1 MILYLPRRYRLAMG
15 AALLAAFLFGCF
27 VFGVLSVR
35 HTGQGV
41 MLIAGMFSL
50 VVYWAKPE
58 AMVGIALFLAFA
70 ALPASLHV
78 GKVVGPGVIYAY
90 QVALV
95 LAICY
100 LIPLVR
106 PRVSDFVLPGI
117 FAVAVLLYAVVGL
130 VLGHPDWVVMR
141 SAQNL
146 LEMAGGFVLALLV
159 VYGNYLRMAI
169 VTMVVTLWFS
179 AGMAIVGS
187 VHAIR
192 LAGRAESLAET
203 TGADQALRIILSAQ
217 TPATAVLSALV
228 AAVIVGRVRPAF
240 FFALGLPALI
250 IVLLA
255 FARHVLISLAV
266 AAVVALLATFSW
278 PALRRTAT
286 LFLVGT
292 AVVAFVVP
300 TSLFLLQQSRAGAWL
315 ADQFT
320 AFNQRVLHGL
330 SGGALAVDESTQDR
344 LREIDSLDRAI
355 AEAPVF
361 GHGLGYAYQQ
371 PYGDDPDDFTMKLYP
386 TFSHNFYLW
395 WLAKAGA
402 VGMALFAMFALPPL
416 FGALRRGSDR
426 AKIAAATS
434 IGLLAISA
442 VWPLPEM
449 PVDALGLGLVLGL
462 TMGFAT
468 QRRSG
473 ADAQAADTDAALAP
487 AGTPE

>member
-1 MILYLPRRYRLAMG
+1 
-15 AALLAAFLFGCF
+15 
-27 VFGVLSVR
+27 
-35 HTGQGV
+35 
-41 MLIAGMFSL
+41 
-50 VVYWAKPE
+50 
-58 AMVGIALFLAFA
+58 
-70 ALPASLHV
+70 
-78 GKVVGPGVIYAY
+78 
-90 QVALV
+90 
-95 LAICY
+95 
-100 LIPLVR
+100 
-106 PRVSDFVLPGI
+106 
-117 FAVAVLLYAVVGL
+117 
-130 VLGHPDWVVMR
+130 
-141 SAQNL
+141 
-146 LEMAGGFVLALLV
+146 
-159 VYGNYLRMAI
+159 
-169 VTMVVTLWFS
+169 MVVTLWFS

-250 IVLLA
+250 IV
-255 FARHVLISLAV
+255 
-266 AAVVALLATFSW
+266 LLATFSW

-402 VGMALFAMFALPPL
+402 VGMAVFAIFALTPL

-468 QRRSG
+468 QRRGG

>member
-141 SAQNL
+141 ESQAL
-146 LEMAGGFVLALLV
+146 LEIAGGFILALLI
-159 VYGNYLRMAI
+159 VYGDHLKLSI
-169 VTMVVTLWFS
+169 CTMVAILWFS
-179 AGMAIVGS
+179 AGMAVVGS
-187 VHAIR
+187 VHAVR

-203 TGADQALRIILSAQ
+203 TGAGQALRIVLSAQ
-217 TPATAVLSALV
+217 TPAIAVLTAL
-228 AAVIVGRVRPAF
+228 AAAAIIGPVRPAWYLT
-240 FFALGLPALI
+240 LGVPALI
-250 IVLLA
+250 IALLA
-255 FARHVLISLAV
+255 FARSMLITLAV
-266 AAVVALLATFSW
+266 GAVVALLATFSW
-278 PALRRTAT
+278 SALRRTAA
-286 LFLVGT
+286 LVLGGA
-292 AVVAFVVP
+292 AVVAFAVP
-300 TSLFLLQQSRAGAWL
+300 TSLFLLQQSRVGAWL
-315 ADQFT
+315 ADQLT

-371 PYGDDPDDFTMKLYP
+371 PYGDDPDDFTMKFYP

-426 AKIAAATS
+426 AKIGAATS
-434 IGLLAISA
+434 IGLLAMSA

-468 QRRSG
+468 QRRGG

-487 AGTPE
+487 AGAPE

>member
-15 AALLAAFLFGCF
+15 AALLAVFLFGCF

-106 PRVSDFVLPGI
+106 PRVSDFVPPGI
-117 FAVAVLLYAVVGL
+117 FAVAVLLYTVVGL

-141 SAQNL
+141 ESQAL
-146 LEMAGGFVLALLV
+146 LEMAGGFILALLV
-159 VYGNYLRMAI
+159 VYGDHLRLSISTMAVI
-169 VTMVVTLWFS
+169 LWFS
-179 AGMAIVGS
+179 AGMAVVGS
-187 VHAIR
+187 LHAVR

-203 TGADQALRIILSAQ
+203 TGAGQALRIVLSAQ
-217 TPATAVLSALV
+217 TPAIAVLTALV
-228 AAVIVGRVRPAF
+228 AATIIGPVRPAWYLT
-240 FFALGLPALI
+240 LGVPALVI
-250 IVLLA
+250 ALLA
-255 FARHVLISLAV
+255 FARNMLIALAV
-266 AAVVALLATFSW
+266 GAAVALLAAFSGL
-278 PALRRTAT
+278 ALCRTAA
-286 LFLVGT
+286 LVLGG
-292 AVVAFVVP
+292 AVVVAFTVP
-300 TSLFLLQQSRAGAWL
+300 TSLFLLQQSKAGAWL

-320 AFNQRVLHGL
+320 AFNQRVLHGF
-330 SGGALAVDESTQDR
+330 STEALAVDTSTRDR
-344 LREIDSLDRAI
+344 LREVENLDRAI
-355 AEAPVF
+355 EHAPVF

-371 PYGDDPDDFTMKLYP
+371 PYGDDPNDFTMKFYP
-386 TFSHNFYLW
+386 TYSHNFYLW
-395 WLAKAGA
+395 WLVKAGA
-402 VGMALFAMFALPPL
+402 VGMAVFALFALPPL
-416 FGALRRGSDR
+416 IAALRRASVP
-426 AKIAAATS
+426 AKVSAATS

-449 PVDALGLGLVLGL
+449 PVDAMALGLALGL
-462 TMGFAT
+462 TMGFA
-468 QRRSG
+468 RRRRADQDSG
-473 ADAQAADTDAALAP
+473 VEHTDAALAP
-487 AGTPE
+487 AGAPE